1 MCGEHFI
8 ISARGLGKTGSSPHV
23 RGALSQLQCPC
34 RWLGIIPACAGST
47 TSIGHNWTG
56 MWDHPRM
63 CGEHV
68 VLPPFFWT
76 VSGSS
81 PHVRGAL
88 RQTQRQGQRPGI
100 IPACAGS
107 TPTATRPSREPRD
120 HPRMCGEH
128 LPDVSLAVPLPGS
141 SPHVRGARPCLP
153 LVAEPCGIIP
163 ACAGSTVGR

>member
-47 TSIGHNWTG
+47 VSWRIRRPPCRDHPRMCGEHNRGSSFGQSHKGSSPHVRGARQACDDALQESGIIPACAGSTTVG
-56 MWDHPRM
+56 KTKLLFIWDHPRM
-63 CGEHV
+63 CGEHADGNK
-68 VLPPFFWT
+68 T
-76 VSGSS
+76 IQGAKGSS

-88 RQTQRQGQRPGI
+88 HDHRISILFLGI

-107 TPTATRPSREPRD
+107 T
-120 HPRMCGEH
+120 HW
-128 LPDVSLAVPLPGS
+128 
-141 SPHVRGARPCLP
+141 
-153 LVAEPCGIIP
+153 
-163 ACAGSTVGR
+163 